1 MRAALPL
8 AQPIDALHR
17 SAFLPAVVFIAEIEA
32 PSASGRASARGMAR
46 VMAMLAGGG
55 ELDGVRVL
63 SEAGRDNAIAKP
75 VNSSTRNH
83 EVRGHQ
89 RLRLSA
95 R

>member
-1 MRAALPL
+1 
-8 AQPIDALHR
+8 
-17 SAFLPAVVFIAEIEA
+17 
-32 PSASGRASARGMAR
+32 MAR

-83 EVRGHQ
+83 EVSSH
-89 RLRLSA
+89 LA
-95 R
+95 TTCPAAATA